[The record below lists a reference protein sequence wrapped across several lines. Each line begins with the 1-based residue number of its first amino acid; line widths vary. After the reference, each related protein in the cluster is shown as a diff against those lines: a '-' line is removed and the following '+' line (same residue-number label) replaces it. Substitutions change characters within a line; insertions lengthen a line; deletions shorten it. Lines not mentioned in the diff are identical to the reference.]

1 MTFNL
6 HLMVLGRTVW
16 NSEVQEI
23 ILSTRSGQIGV
34 LPNHMLLLTAL
45 ETDIMKVRVGNQ
57 WTILALMGGFAK
69 INSKQVTVLVTEA
82 EKASDID
89 PIEAQNRFQETQLV
103 LNQAVGP
110 KQIIEANLA
119 LTRAKAR
126 LKASKA
132 NLV

>member
-6 HLMVLGRTVW
+6 HVMVLGRTVW

-23 ILSTRSGQIGV
+23 ILPTVSGQIGI
-34 LPNHMLLLTAL
+34 LPNHMPLLTAL

-57 WTILALMGGFAK
+57 WTTLALMGGSAK
-69 INSKQVTVLVTEA
+69 IGTNQVTVLVSDA

-89 PIEAQNRFQETQLV
+89 PIEAQNRFEETQLV

>member
-1 MTFNL
+1 
-6 HLMVLGRTVW
+6 
-16 NSEVQEI
+16 
-23 ILSTRSGQIGV
+23 
-34 LPNHMLLLTAL
+34 
-45 ETDIMKVRVGNQ
+45 
-57 WTILALMGGFAK
+57 MGGFAK
-69 INSKQVTVLVTEA
+69 INSKQVTVLVNEA

-89 PIEAQNRFQETQLV
+89 PIEAQNRFQKTQLV

-126 LKASKA
+126 LKASKT

>member
-23 ILSTRSGQIGV
+23 ILSTRSGQIGI

-45 ETDIMKVRVGNQ
+45 ETDIMKVRIGNQ

-69 INSKQVTVLVTEA
+69 INSKQVTVLVNEA

-89 PIEAQNRFQETQLV
+89 PIEAQNRFQKTQLV

-126 LKASKA
+126 LKASKT